1 MQTSIYADGQ
11 EFSGLA
17 SHGASFGAVPIQTS
31 MSRGASPAAIPSQT
45 SGQELSQGRVLQ
57 STHSLPSRAI
67 ASSTLAPESYRYQE
81 TASSSSLA
89 PESHQGEPR
98 KFLQAQ
104 PRSSGAPAGGKAKVA
119 LQAPPV
125 TTVAGQEAG
134 AG

>member
-1 MQTSIYADGQ
+1 MGSCSSRPSAFASRGPSLGAAPIQTSIYADGQ

-17 SHGASFGAVPIQTS
+17 SHGASFGAAPIQTS

-67 ASSTLAPESYRYQE
+67 ASSTLAPESY
-81 TASSSSLA
+81 
-89 PESHQGEPR
+89 QGEPR

-104 PRSSGAPAGGKAKVA
+104 PRTPGAPVGGKA
-119 LQAPPV
+119 
-125 TTVAGQEAG
+125 
-134 AG
+134 